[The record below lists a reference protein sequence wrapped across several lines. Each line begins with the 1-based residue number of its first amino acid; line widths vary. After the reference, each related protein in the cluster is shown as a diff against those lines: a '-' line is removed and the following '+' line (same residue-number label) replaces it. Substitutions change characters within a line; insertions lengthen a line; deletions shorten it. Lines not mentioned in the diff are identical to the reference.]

1 MTDFF
6 VILLGTV
13 LVNNFVLI
21 RFLGLCPVLGTT
33 RRTETALGMALA
45 TTFVLTLAAGLSEL
59 ISRYVLG
66 PLGLLEL
73 RLLCFIL
80 VIAGTVQ
87 FTELTIRRTSPVL
100 HQALGLYLPLITT
113 NCAVLGV
120 AILVTQQSGSFAA
133 ALTYGA
139 GAGLGFCLVMV
150 LFAGLRERLESADV
164 PAAFRG
170 PAIALVTAGLMSLAF
185 AGFSGIVRG

>member
-1 MTDFF
+1 MADLV

-13 LVNNFVLI
+13 LVNNFVLV

-33 RRTETALGMALA
+33 RRTETALGMSLA
-45 TTFVLTLAAGLSEL
+45 TMLVLTLAAGSSHL
-59 ISRYVLG
+59 IFRYVLS
-66 PLGLLEL
+66 PLGLTEL

-87 FTELTIRRTSPVL
+87 LTELTIRRLSPVL

-120 AILVTQQSGSFAA
+120 AILVTQQSSSLVG

-150 LFAGLRERLESADV
+150 LFAGLRERLESSDV

-170 PAIALVTAGLMSLAF
+170 PAIALVTAGMMSLAF
-185 AGFSGIVRG
+185 AGFSGIVHG